1 MAELRPARLTWG
13 DLVRV
18 GAAGLRARPARAV
31 LSALGI
37 AIGIATM
44 VAVVGVSSSSKA
56 QLLAELDRLGTNLLR
71 VTPGQSLF
79 GEPTSL
85 PETAPAMV
93 GRIGPVQV
101 AGATGDTG
109 NPVYR
114 TDRIDPHQTGGLT
127 TRAASEDLLRALQTS
142 PATGVWLN
150 EATAEQR
157 AVVLGAVAS
166 ERLGVRA
173 AGEQVWIGGRWWTVV
188 GILAASPLAPEVDR
202 SALVGFG
209 AAATYLNFDGHPT
222 TIYTRTDPDQVDAV
236 RAVLPATASP
246 ESPEEVEVSRPSD
259 ALAARA
265 AADSAF
271 TSLLLGIGA
280 VALLV
285 GGVGVANT
293 MVISVLERR
302 REIGLRRS
310 LGATRGQVRG
320 QFLTE
325 SLLLSG
331 LGGVAGALLGG
342 AVTVAYATWMGLPP
356 TVPVWAPGGAMAAT
370 LLVGTVAGIYPA
382 MRAARMSPTLALSSA

>member
-18 GAAGLRARPARAV
+18 GAAGLRVRPARAV

-44 VAVVGVSSSSKA
+44 VAVVGISSSSKA

-79 GEPTSL
+79 GEQTAL
-85 PETAPAMV
+85 PQTALAMV
-93 GRIGPVQV
+93 GAVGPVEV

-109 NPVYR
+109 TPVYR
-114 TDRIDPHQTGGLT
+114 TDRINPQSTGGLT
-127 TRAASEDLLRALQTS
+127 TRAASPELLRTLQT
-142 PATGVWLN
+142 PVAKGVWLN
-150 EATAEQR
+150 EATDSLR
-157 AVVLGAVAS
+157 AVVLGAVAA

-173 AGEQVWIGGRWWTVV
+173 VGEQLWIGGRWWTVV
-188 GILAASPLAPEVDR
+188 GILAPSPLAPEVDR
-202 SALVGFG
+202 SALVGFD
-209 AAATYLNFDGHPT
+209 AAGTYLNFDGHPT
-222 TIYTRTDPDQVDAV
+222 TIYTRTDPAQVDAV

-271 TSLLLGIGA
+271 TGLLLGIGA

-320 QFLTE
+320 QFLAE

-331 LGGVAGALLGG
+331 LGGVAGAVLGA
-342 AVTVAYATWMGLPP
+342 AVTVAYATWMDLPP
-356 TVPVWAPGGAMAAT
+356 TVPAWAPAGALTAT
-370 LLVGTVAGIYPA
+370 LFVGTVAGLYPA
-382 MRAARMSPTLALSSA
+382 MRAARMSPTLALSA

>member
-1 MAELRPARLTWG
+1 MAELRPARLSWG

-18 GAAGLRARPARAV
+18 GAAGLRVRPARAV

-44 VAVVGVSSSSKA
+44 VAVVGISSSSKA

-79 GEPTSL
+79 GQPTTL
-85 PETAPAMV
+85 PETALAMV
-93 GRIGPVQV
+93 GAVGPVEV

-109 NPVYR
+109 TPVYR
-114 TDRIDPHQTGGLT
+114 TDRIDPQSTGGLT
-127 TRAASEDLLRALQTS
+127 TRAASPELLRALQT
-142 PATGVWLN
+142 PVAEGVWLN
-150 EATAEQR
+150 DATDALR
-157 AVVLGAVAS
+157 AVVLGAVAAD
-166 ERLGVRA
+166 RLGVRDV
-173 AGEQVWIGGRWWTVV
+173 GEQLWIGGRWWTVV

-209 AAATYLNFDGHPT
+209 AAGTYLNFDGHPT
-222 TIYTRTDPDQVDAV
+222 TIYTRTDPSQVDAV

-271 TSLLLGIGA
+271 TGLLLGIGA

-320 QFLTE
+320 QFLAE

-331 LGGVAGALLGG
+331 LGGVAGAVLGA

-356 TVPVWAPGGAMAAT
+356 TVPAWAPGGALTAT
-370 LLVGTVAGIYPA
+370 LLVGTVAGLYPA
-382 MRAARMSPTLALSSA
+382 MRAARMSPTLALSA

>member
-18 GAAGLRARPARAV
+18 GAAGLRVRPARAV

-44 VAVVGVSSSSKA
+44 VAVVGISSSSKA

-79 GEPTSL
+79 GQPTSL
-85 PETAPAMV
+85 PETALAMV
-93 GRIGPVQV
+93 GAVGPVEV

-109 NPVYR
+109 TPVYR
-114 TDRIDPHQTGGLT
+114 TDRIDPQSTRGLT
-127 TRAASEDLLRALQTS
+127 TRAASPELLRALQT
-142 PATGVWLN
+142 PVAEGVWLN
-150 EATAEQR
+150 EGTASLR
-157 AVVLGAVAS
+157 AVVLGTVAAD
-166 ERLGVRA
+166 RLGVRDV
-173 AGEQVWIGGRWWTVV
+173 GEQLWIGGRWWTVV

-209 AAATYLNFDGHPT
+209 AAGTYLNFDGHPT
-222 TIYTRTDPDQVDAV
+222 TIYTRTEPAQVDAV

-246 ESPEEVEVSRPSD
+246 QNPEEVEVSRPSD

-271 TSLLLGIGA
+271 TGLLLGIGA

-320 QFLTE
+320 QFLAE

-342 AVTVAYATWMGLPP
+342 AVTVAYATWTGLPP
-356 TVPVWAPGGAMAAT
+356 TVPAWAPAGALTAT
-370 LLVGTVAGIYPA
+370 LLVGTVAGLYPA
-382 MRAARMSPTLALSSA
+382 MRAARMSPTLALSA